1 VQIGRDFVIFAGGVS
16 VLKCQTERDA
26 QITIAVALDLQ
37 ANPDE
42 RWAEL
47 RQRLTASDA
56 APSSNKAPDT
66 ATISGVGAAMVTV
79 TPAGSA

>member
-1 VQIGRDFVIFAGGVS
+1 MDRYRMVQIGRDFVIFAGGVS

-26 QITIAVALDLQ
+26 QITIAVALELQ

-56 APSSNKAPDT
+56 APSSNEAPD
-66 ATISGVGAAMVTV
+66 AA
-79 TPAGSA
+79 A